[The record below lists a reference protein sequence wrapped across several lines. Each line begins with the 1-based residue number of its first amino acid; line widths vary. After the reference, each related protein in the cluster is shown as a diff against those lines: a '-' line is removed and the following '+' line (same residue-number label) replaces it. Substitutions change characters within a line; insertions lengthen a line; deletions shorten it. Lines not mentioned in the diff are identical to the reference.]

1 MTERP
6 VVAYVVLSHG
16 RGNGV
21 LRLATAIRRSSPEA
35 RVVIHHDAR
44 QGSAPEAL
52 GNWMAVHE
60 HRRATDWG
68 SWPLAVE
75 GLRALEEASEATGAD
90 VLALVSGQDYPAR
103 RLREWEDEFAAQG
116 GGWQCAVERLSYR
129 PRWGRSSGVGQDDWT
144 RYNYL
149 WWRVPGGQSLSRSTR
164 SAACRV
170 RNVAFRAAH
179 RVEPVLDLRD
189 LARGDGLRVGIRNP
203 VSLVPGRANEIKA
216 SQWLAL
222 DGDALALLGRAHR
235 SRRMLR
241 WIFSRS
247 VIPDEAY
254 LQTLLRQEGV
264 PLVAQPVSFMEW
276 DAERDRPRVL
286 TAADVPRI
294 RASGAPFCRKVDA
307 ADAGSAA
314 LMDILDELTAEE
326 PRQPG
331 ARP

>member
-1 MTERP
+1 MTERAL
-6 VVAYVVLSHG
+6 VAYVVLSHG
-16 RGNGV
+16 RGKGV
-21 LRLATAIRRSSPEA
+21 LRLATAIRRSSPDA
-35 RVVIHHDAR
+35 RVVVHHDAR
-44 QGSAPEAL
+44 TGPAPRAL
-52 GNWMAVHE
+52 GSWMTVHE

-68 SWPLAVE
+68 SWSLAVE
-75 GLRALEEASEATGAD
+75 GLRALEAAREATGAD

-103 RLREWEDEFAAQG
+103 PLREWEDEFAARG
-116 GGWQCAVERLSYR
+116 GGWQCAVEGLSYR

-149 WWRVPGGQSLSRSTR
+149 WWRVPGGRSLSRSTR
-164 SAACRV
+164 SAARLA

-203 VSLVPGRANEIKA
+203 VSLMPGRANETKA

-222 DGDALALLGRAHR
+222 DGDALAVLGRAHR
-235 SRRMLR
+235 SRRLLR
-241 WIFSRS
+241 WTFSRS

-254 LQTLLRQEGV
+254 LQTLLHQEGV
-264 PLVAQPVSFMEW
+264 PLFAQPVSFMEW
-276 DAERDRPRVL
+276 DAARDRPRIL
-286 TAADVPRI
+286 TTADVPMI

-307 ADAGSAA
+307 VDAESAA

-326 PRQPG
+326 PPQPSI
-331 ARP
+331 RP